1 MLQTKQIHDKE
12 NEATTK
18 GGILQQ
24 FVSGLVS
31 DDVIHAVFAQH
42 VKGKVGKEKPFASK
56 PISRHTA
63 LSYISNCV
71 YTSNE
76 ITTSRVNPH

>member
-18 GGILQQ
+18 GGGILQQ

-42 VKGKVGKEKPFASK
+42 VKGKVGKERKTFGIQAHIAAHS
-56 PISRHTA
+56 SQLHF
-63 LSYISNCV
+63 
-71 YTSNE
+71 
-76 ITTSRVNPH
+76 